1 MSESNENETH
11 EEYQEDVVETLK
23 NTNEQLEKH
32 FQEIYL
38 YAAEKSFVSLGN
50 FPKTVEAYKTIL
62 EDNFEEIQSIEVGDD
77 CIPIYIMEALDI
89 FDPVYTKLIRIA
101 EMIEDEYLHKKM
113 KTIFLVLGDGK
124 SIDFKFI
131 HLFNEYAHQYYKGFH
146 QLFVE
151 KGIV

>member
-1 MSESNENETH
+1 MSDSNENE
-11 EEYQEDVVETLK
+11 EENVNEILK

-62 EDNFEEIQSIEVGDD
+62 EDNFEEIQAIEVDDD

-113 KTIFLVLGDGK
+113 KTIFLLLGDGK

>member
-1 MSESNENETH
+1 MSDSNENE
-11 EEYQEDVVETLK
+11 EENVNEILK

-62 EDNFEEIQSIEVGDD
+62 EDNFEEIQAIEVDDD

>member
-1 MSESNENETH
+1 MNENKNDECEN
-11 EEYQEDVVETLK
+11 EEENVNETLK
-23 NTNEQLEKH
+23 NTNQQLEKH

-38 YAAEKSFVSLGN
+38 YAAEKSFVSLSN

-62 EDNFEEIQSIEVGDD
+62 EDNFEEIQAIKVDDD

-101 EMIEDEYLHKKM
+101 EMIEDEYIHKKM
-113 KTIFLVLGDGK
+113 KTIFLLLGDGK